1 MQIHTFSTQHIIENR
16 IDTPFDLRYIQI
28 HLNQFGE
35 LLLILDV
42 QVAWTYKWYHGKE
55 FKELVDNCLV
65 REANKWLPCVF
76 SAKEGTFQM
85 YQQMDLI

>member
-42 QVAWTYKWYHGKE
+42 QVA
-55 FKELVDNCLV
+55 
-65 REANKWLPCVF
+65 
-76 SAKEGTFQM
+76 
-85 YQQMDLI
+85 